1 QEPTGRFFAPSDG
14 PTCQKNPGAIA
25 FKAGDCTDDLLFY
38 GQWFAEFDFKGTKK
52 FPLKGKATA
61 EFSAEVFNAL
71 HAINFSQN
79 LNPGT
84 GSNIFRITGQGS
96 GARTGQLVWRVSF

>member
-1 QEPTGRFFAPSDG
+1 MAQTRVAAAAQAQSDVPAVQMIG
-14 PTCQKNPGAIA
+14 VGKW
-25 FKAGDCTDDLLFY
+25 Y
-38 GQWFAEFDFKGTKK
+38 GEFDFKFNKK

-71 HAINFSQN
+71 YADNFNQN

-84 GSNIFRITGQGS
+84 GSNIFRITSGGS
-96 GARTGQLVWRVSF
+96 GARTGQLVWRVSW